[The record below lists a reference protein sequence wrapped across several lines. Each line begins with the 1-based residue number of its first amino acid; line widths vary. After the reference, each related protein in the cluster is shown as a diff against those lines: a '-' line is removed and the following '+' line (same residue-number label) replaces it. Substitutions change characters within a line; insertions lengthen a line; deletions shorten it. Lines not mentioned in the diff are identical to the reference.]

1 MIGFVEGEI
10 AARDEDLGL
19 LCLRTTGGVGYEL
32 AVPRSFFERSAVGET
47 TRVWVHTHVRED
59 ALVLFGFQEEREKRL
74 FRILLGV
81 SGLGPKTALS
91 LLSHYG
97 ADAVVRHIVAKDAKA
112 LSEAQGV
119 GAKLAQK
126 IVLDLATK
134 LEKLAW
140 VERLASQSFPQ
151 AARPAAEA
159 PPGGLRDDLHSALTN
174 LGYGASQVKA
184 VLEKLPLD
192 EGDQPF
198 ESLFRLAL
206 QRLTNRTV
214 GSALERSGHG

>member
-10 AARDEDLGL
+10 LARDEDLGF
-19 LCLRTTGGVGYEL
+19 LCVRSSGGVGYEL
-32 AVPRSFFERSAVGET
+32 VVPRSLFDRSRVGEPA
-47 TRVWVHTHVRED
+47 RLWVHTHVRED
-59 ALVLFGFQEEREKRL
+59 ALVLYGFHEEREKKL
-74 FRILLGV
+74 FRILLTV

-91 LLSHYG
+91 LLSFYG
-97 ADAVVRHIVAKDAKA
+97 ADVVVRHIINKDSKA

-119 GAKLAQK
+119 GSKLAQK
-126 IVLDLATK
+126 IVLDIASK

-140 VERLASQSFPQ
+140 VDRV
-151 AARPAAEA
+151 AARPLPSSLHPTDVTTEE
-159 PPGGLRDDLHSALTN
+159 GLRGDLHSALTN
-174 LGYGASQVKA
+174 LGYGPSQVKA

-192 EGDQPF
+192 ETAQGF
-198 ESLFRLAL
+198 EGLLRVAL

>member
-10 AARDEDLGL
+10 AARDEDLGF
-19 LCLRTTGGVGYEL
+19 LCVRTPSGVGYEL
-32 AVPRSFFERSAVGET
+32 AVPRSFFDRSSVGDAAKL
-47 TRVWVHTHVRED
+47 WVHTHVRED
-59 ALVLFGFQEEREKRL
+59 ALVLYGFAEEREKKL

-91 LLSHYG
+91 LLSYYG

-119 GAKLAQK
+119 GSKLAQK
-126 IVLDLATK
+126 IVLDLASK

-140 VERLASQSFPQ
+140 VERLASRPLPD
-151 AARPAAEA
+151 RPAAAATGE
-159 PPGGLRDDLHSALTN
+159 GGLRDDLQSALTN

-184 VLEKLPLD
+184 VLEKLPLEETD
-192 EGDQPF
+192 QGFEG
-198 ESLFRLAL
+198 LFRLAL

>member
-10 AARDEDLGL
+10 AARDEDLGF
-19 LCLRTTGGVGYEL
+19 LCLRTASGVGYEL
-32 AVPRSFFERSAVGET
+32 AVPRSLFDRSSVGEAA
-47 TRVWVHTHVRED
+47 RLWVHTHVRED
-59 ALVLFGFQEEREKRL
+59 ALVLYGFSEEREKRL

-91 LLSHYG
+91 LLSYYG

-119 GAKLAQK
+119 GSKLAQK

-140 VERLASQSFPQ
+140 AERLAARPVGDAAQRQ
-151 AARPAAEA
+151 AAPSE
-159 PPGGLRDDLHSALTN
+159 GGLRDDLHSALTN
-174 LGYGASQVKA
+174 LGYGSSQVKA
-184 VLEKLPLD
+184 VLEKLPLEESD
-192 EGDQPF
+192 QGFEG
-198 ESLFRLAL
+198 LFRLAL